1 MLPLA
6 SKNIPEVINVDGSD
20 EGEEEHSESPQI
32 LAAEEGQWSSRA
44 QGVKLLTQPWKS

>member
-20 EGEEEHSESPQI
+20 EGEEEHREGSQI
-32 LAAEEGQWSSRA
+32 FAAEEGQ
-44 QGVKLLTQPWKS
+44 